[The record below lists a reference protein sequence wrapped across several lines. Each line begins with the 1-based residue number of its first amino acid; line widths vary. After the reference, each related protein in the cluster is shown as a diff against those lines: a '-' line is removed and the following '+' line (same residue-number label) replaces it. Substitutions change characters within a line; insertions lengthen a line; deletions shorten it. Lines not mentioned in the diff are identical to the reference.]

1 MAGIASGAHLLVRRM
16 GPGEPS
22 SSKLV
27 SFCCEALH
35 NCQGTGTHGM
45 SADIIKLSDRRKV
58 ARPEPDAFELFWPS
72 AFFFSMLLFE
82 ASRKLTIGGPVN

>member
-1 MAGIASGAHLLVRRM
+1 
-16 GPGEPS
+16 
-22 SSKLV
+22 
-27 SFCCEALH
+27 
-35 NCQGTGTHGM
+35 M